1 MPEGRADRLAPA
13 QPGGW
18 ASVDHT
24 LRLGPRWLGGVGSGL
39 RGQPHAHSLTG
50 SPPWEVAL
58 SLPPREEG
66 LRGPAG
72 TGNTTH
78 VPGAGLVV

>member
-24 LRLGPRWLGGVGSGL
+24 LRLGPRWPGGVGSGL
-39 RGQPHAHSLTG
+39 GDSPTHIHS
-50 SPPWEVAL
+50 
-58 SLPPREEG
+58 
-66 LRGPAG
+66 RGPR
-72 TGNTTH
+72 
-78 VPGAGLVV
+78 PGRWPYPFHHGRRD

>member
-18 ASVDHT
+18 AAVDHT
-24 LRLGPRWLGGVGSGL
+24 LRLGPRWPGGVVSGL

-50 SPPWEVAL
+50 SPP
-58 SLPPREEG
+58 
-66 LRGPAG
+66 
-72 TGNTTH
+72 
-78 VPGAGLVV
+78 